1 MSKRAN
7 KSYSVPALEKG
18 LDLLE
23 ALASVPFPITLTDL
37 ARILNRSSS
46 VLFRV
51 VASLETRRYIIRD
64 PISGGYRLT
73 LKLFELAHTHSPLEQ
88 LLRAAASPMRQL
100 SDLINESC
108 HLAILERGRL
118 VTVAEELSPARVRL
132 SIEVGSQVNPL
143 PFASGRLL
151 TAFLPVEEQEMF
163 LKADSD
169 YQKMNRS
176 ARVQFKAELQSIRR
190 AGFTLR
196 ESIARTGLDLAT
208 IVGNPEIGVRASLAV
223 PFLAGGKNHKQE
235 KQIVPLVQKCAH
247 RITTALGLTPAIF
260 RKAKAG

>member
-7 KSYSVPALEKG
+7 NSYSVPALEKG

-23 ALASVPFPITLTDL
+23 ALASVPFPLTLTDL

-46 VLFRV
+46 ILFRA
-51 VASLETRRYIIRD
+51 VASLEARQYIVRD

-73 LKLFELAHTHSPLEQ
+73 LKLFELAHTHSPMEQ
-88 LLRAAASPMRQL
+88 LLRTAALPMRQL
-100 SDLINESC
+100 SDSINESC
-108 HLAILERGRL
+108 HLAILERGKL

-151 TAFLPVEEQEMF
+151 SAFLAAEERESF
-163 LKADSD
+163 LEADPD
-169 YQKMNRS
+169 YQKMSRG
-176 ARVQFKAELQSIRR
+176 ARAEFKAELLTIRKS
-190 AGFTLR
+190 GFTLR

-208 IVGNPEIGVRASLAV
+208 IVGNPEIGVIASLAV

-235 KQIVPLVQKCAH
+235 RRIVPIVQECAT
-247 RITTALGLTPAIF
+247 RITAALGLTPVILQQT
-260 RKAKAG
+260 KAR